1 MDEGGIIMMG
11 YGYGIM
17 ALGLILGLGTLA
29 VIVCG
34 LALLFRF
41 FRQPRQH
48 FMGGP
53 AQNAL
58 EILNSRYAKG
68 EISDEEYRAKKA
80 ELMK

>member
-1 MDEGGIIMMG
+1 MIMMG

-29 VIVCG
+29 VIVFG
-34 LALLFRF
+34 LTLLLRF
-41 FRQPRQH
+41 FRQPHQH

-58 EILNSRYAKG
+58 DILNSRYAKG